1 MIHSYLVKQDRDK
14 TVSNIT
20 FAEAAYQVLKQ
31 VGEPLSANEITS
43 VALEQGM
50 ISTVG
55 KTPSATMSAQ
65 LYVDIKRKGNGSK
78 FIKVNK
84 GKFALREWS
93 ESPIASTL
101 EFRPLTFKD
110 AAYKVLL
117 SEKHPLRIEDIT
129 DIAFKRGL
137 LRTAGKTPIATM
149 SAQLY
154 TDIKTNT
161 ENSVF
166 AQLGKNRFGLR
177 EWGLEVI
184 EDEINKAES
193 EKVLPT
199 SERKRSI
206 VGDLINFEG
215 LIYGPLNENGVI
227 FLFSKI
233 HDKLGINIEAIQ
245 PSFPDAKGRRKSRK
259 GWEDIWIEF
268 EFKSSHF
275 KIHNHDPKE
284 CDVIICWEHDWKDC
298 PIEVIELKTRIEELR
313 TG

>member
-1 MIHSYLVKQDRDK
+1 
-14 TVSNIT
+14 VSNIT
-20 FAEAAYQVLKQ
+20 FAEAAYQILKQ
-31 VGEPLSANEITS
+31 VGKPLSANEITS

-55 KTPSATMSAQ
+55 KTPSATMSAR
-65 LYVDIKRKGNGSK
+65 LYVDIKRKGNDSK
-78 FIKVNK
+78 FVKVNK
-84 GKFALREWS
+84 GKFALREWPGFPTVTTS
-93 ESPIASTL
+93 G
-101 EFRPLTFKD
+101 FRPLTFKD

-137 LRTAGKTPIATM
+137 LRTAGKTPNATM
-149 SAQLY
+149 AAQLY
-154 TDIKTNT
+154 TDIKTNKGK
-161 ENSVF
+161 SVF
-166 AQLGKNRFGLR
+166 VQLGKNRFGLR

-193 EKVLPT
+193 EKVLPA

-206 VGDLINFEG
+206 VGDPINFEG

-245 PSFPDAKGRRKSRK
+245 PSFPDAKGRRKARK

-268 EFKSSHF
+268 ELKSSHF
-275 KIHNHDPKE
+275 KIHGHDLNQ
-284 CDVIICWEHDWKDC
+284 CDVIVCWEHDWQNC
-298 PIEVIELKTRIEELR
+298 PIEVIELKTKIEELR
-313 TG
+313 AG